1 MGLVKNW
8 GEAPEKQEEMQM
20 KKRILALLLVLVM
33 IVGMLPTVAL
43 AADEA
48 EPVEVVD
55 GAQTEQVEPSDA
67 AEDPETEP
75 EPEITGEPSEDNVP
89 AATKLDAISEQAADG
104 GEITVY
110 ADDAPT
116 QDADGFYQIGSK
128 EDLIWFRNEVNT
140 KTANK
145 GTSKLSAKLTAN
157 IDLSAETTWEP
168 IGKMSDTYSNYVAF
182 GGTFD
187 GNGFSIKLKI
197 DTDKPYQALF
207 GFVKN
212 GKIQNLTVEGSV
224 QSSDSTNGYVAGI
237 VVYGYPVEIENC
249 TNTAAVTI
257 TNETNKGYAAGIVA
271 FTGSTGNRIT
281 GCTNSGKI
289 SATGERVGG
298 IVSNASGT
306 SISNCINS
314 GDIVSTGTHGAFRF
328 GVGGIA
334 GSFSGSTTAKME
346 RCGNTGAINST
357 IKRTAGI
364 AGNFSGEVNACFNTG
379 NITGIHEL
387 GGIVGGIN
395 AAGTVIEDCYTWG
408 AVTCNVPNVT
418 VSTEKSSKGVGGIVG
433 NPTSNTYTATVKNCY
448 NAGEL
453 KNNSTEFAIG
463 GVIGSSTGIYYSGT
477 TKNVITA
484 ENCYYLS
491 STASTGDGANGS
503 STITSKT
510 GEELKSSKMPGQLGG
525 SYVAKAGEYPIL
537 GWQDPNS
544 KYTVTFTLAPSTAKV
559 VVKQGET
566 VVDPETDG
574 SYLLKNGNY
583 TYTVTAP
590 ECKTVT
596 DSFTVAYSGQNFSIT
611 LEETLYDVVFT
622 TEPTDAVLEV
632 SGKKPLADGRTYQLP
647 KSGNPYSY
655 KVSAFGYEDKTGT
668 FSVTGDAEQDKHNVV
683 LTALA
688 KQTVT
693 FGAITAADGNDITPT
708 ITVACPAWPSET
720 LTATGERTYSLPAG
734 DYSYAISCG
743 GYKTVKGTFTVVDKA
758 LTIPATTL
766 EVQTAWD
773 GENYDPPALLDG
785 VYQIGTPNELMWF
798 NREAQTKLGI
808 SAKLT
813 ADICINEDVNAES
826 PHEWKPIGSSSSK
839 AYTGT
844 FDGDEHTIS
853 GLYINNKAAN
863 TGLFGYTAAGSVI
876 ENLTI
881 SDSKIA
887 ATGTKSNT
895 GAFVGDLKGGIENCH
910 TTATVSVSGDQ
921 YVGGI
926 VGELDSGAYITECSN
941 KGSVT
946 GTKYVGGLAGRVY
959 SAQSTAMTEC
969 FNTGSVTGKSFV
981 GGLTGNLY
989 NGGTI
994 SNCYNTGTVKATTGV
1009 AGGLVGQLRSGA
1021 IKNTYQACTVDAP
1034 AKGSVAGN
1042 LDFERAQKTLDKVYV
1057 LASGLEEVGNKNGCT
1072 IQNGTATVKTDAE
1085 LKKIAADLGDK
1096 FATDEKNINGGYP
1109 ILKWQNGGAAEPDPD
1124 QPEVNPTGW
1133 DGKTATQPSQTDG
1146 VWQIS
1151 NAAEFKWFADA
1162 APKTQDIKG
1171 ALTADIDLNNQNW
1184 TPINKDFT
1192 GTLDGKGK
1200 SITNLYCKAANGS
1213 AALFAGNGGTLQN
1226 LTVTGKVIGSDG
1238 SAILVSENTGTI
1250 TSCTTVGT
1258 VAGGGYAAGVAAKN
1272 SGTVENCVNKA
1283 AVTGN
1288 AQVAGI
1294 VAGNT
1299 KDRQSGKIGLV
1310 KGCANSGIIRASGAM
1325 TAGVVA
1331 SNEMDTKVENCAN
1344 NGAIISTAAIKASYV
1359 GGVVGWNDGT
1369 TDGAYNAGNVEGLG
1383 GGIGGA
1389 VGKDVSKKATQL
1401 YNIGDVTGGD
1411 YEDEGYGA
1419 DNKIS
1424 TNDELAQMPAALLAA
1439 KALLANKTAI
1449 GGTLTIGGTV
1459 EAGKTATAAYTDD
1472 ATGLIYVWYYS
1483 YGEEGDDVVVAIT
1496 DTADYTIPDE
1506 LSGRLLRLK
1515 ALSAGTTGVVKAA
1528 PVTVKG
1534 LQGTVRITGAPV
1546 VGRTL
1551 TAAFLTSQQDQ
1562 GTLTYTWYRGTTKV
1576 GTGETYTVTA
1586 DDAGMTLTVR
1596 VTSSAVPGTV
1606 QASTDTVKSADA
1618 AGLWALDQCEK
1629 PTDVGGVYVITTEK
1643 ELHWF
1648 ASEVN
1653 GGNGSI
1659 SAKLANDI
1667 ALTSENWYPIGQKG
1681 HPFSGEFDGNDKS
1694 ITNLKVSRADS
1705 EVGFFGLIANGGKV
1719 HDLHVSGTVTAT
1731 GDVTQTGGIAGAMSD
1746 TEEANYIRDCM
1757 FSGSVSGATQVG
1769 GIVGSVGL
1777 HNVVERCG
1785 NDATV
1790 TGTERVGGI
1799 AGANSY
1805 GNVRYC
1811 RNTGDVGGTS
1821 AKYVGGVIGDVQ
1833 NYAEVLA
1840 CYNTGSVTGS
1850 DYLGGVAGKVY
1861 VATTPLGCYN
1871 VGEVTSAVY
1880 SGGAFGSVDGGPYI
1894 TNTAGSFFKESTTSA
1909 QTPNGAKKR
1918 TEAQMKDS
1926 SFAAELNRDGYLTT
1940 GTASGHYEPDGVSAE
1955 AQINSGYP
1963 ILMWEANGSYLIT
1976 LDPNG
1981 GECDQPDVRTGSDGT
1996 ATLPDPYRWN
2006 YRFDGWFTDAEGGK
2020 QVTSDTAFTE
2030 NTTIYAHWTFTRPS
2044 TGEKSTKHVYFSLSQ
2059 NGAYMIGKDAEET
2072 LLASVPVE
2080 ITWFNLADYGLEE
2093 FSVKSNGKVVEQP
2106 TMLHL
2111 MIRML
2116 ETYYLK
2122 GTKAEKDTDAL
2133 TISNTSSFGSM
2144 YFTKYWG
2151 NDGNVTYYLNHA
2163 YPLMK
2168 PNWGATADY
2177 MTLEDG
2183 DVIEIGLYSDKDYW
2197 KSPDAG
2203 YAYFAKDGA
2212 GVDRLELTAREE
2224 QPLVLHRAGVEMDKA
2239 KPWDK
2244 LLANTQVYVMTDP
2257 ANAEGDVTTW
2267 QKLTTTDEAGKLT
2280 VSFRQPGT
2288 YYVAAAGSSVGGPGV
2303 CIITVTGDG
2312 VSNVEKTID
2321 ALPNAED
2328 VTAADADAIKAAR
2341 AAYDAL
2347 PEEDQAKVGNKDRLT
2362 QAERALAVRETE
2374 DLIDAIGDVTRDS
2387 GSAIRAARSAY
2398 DALDDAQ
2405 KEQVSNRQTLFDAE
2419 KAYRDLLERTDTVAK
2434 PSVKDTAKDAAESG
2448 LPFTDVPAGS
2458 WYYDDVA
2465 YAYENGLM
2473 NGTSRRTFS
2482 PSADTTRGMIV
2493 TILARLE
2500 GVKTSGTPWYAAGQT
2515 WAMDNGVSDGT
2526 AMERSITR
2534 EQFAAML
2541 YRYAK
2546 LCGYD
2551 VTAKPASLQTFAD
2564 YDSVSAYA
2572 RDAMAWCVESG
2583 LIQGSSGRLA
2593 PQENATRA
2601 QVAAILTR
2609 YAQKIAK

>member
-1 MGLVKNW
+1 
-8 GEAPEKQEEMQM
+8 M
-20 KKRILALLLVLVM
+20 KKRILALLLALVM

-55 GAQTEQVEPSDA
+55 GAQTERVEPPDA
-67 AEDPETEP
+67 TEDPETEP
-75 EPEITGEPSEDNVP
+75 EPEVTGEPPEDNVP

-104 GEITVY
+104 GESAVY
-110 ADDAPT
+110 ADAKEPT
-116 QDADGFYQIGSK
+116 KVGNVYQIS
-128 EDLIWFRNEVNT
+128 EEAELIWFRNAVNGGQSAIDAVLT
-140 KTANK
+140 KDITLTDNWTPI
-145 GTSKLSAKLTAN
+145 GTSS
-157 IDLSAETTWEP
+157 
-168 IGKMSDTYSNYVAF
+168 SNAYA
-182 GGTFD
+182 GTFD
-187 GNGFSIKLKI
+187 GNDKTISGLSINA
-197 DTDKPYQALF
+197 TTSYQGLF
-207 GFVKN
+207 GYVKK
-212 GKIQNLTVEGSV
+212 GTIKNLTVEGAV
-224 QSSDSTNGYVAGI
+224 KTTATHAAGI
-237 VVYGYPVEIENC
+237 VGYGYPVKIENC
-249 TNTAAVTI
+249 TNKATVTSTTKGNIAGVVAYTGGSGNTI
-257 TNETNKGYAAGIVA
+257 TSCFNEGNISGAGGIIGGIAGTTTNTNI
-271 FTGSTGNRIT
+271 RD
-281 GCTNSGKI
+281 CENSG
-289 SATGERVGG
+289 V
-298 IVSNASGT
+298 
-306 SISNCINS
+306 
-314 GDIVSTGTHGAFRF
+314 IVSTGTPNTSTASVAGI
-328 GVGGIA
+328 VGT
-334 GSFSGSTTAKME
+334 FSGSAFVVE
-346 RCGNTGAINST
+346 RCSNVGMISST
-357 IKRTAGI
+357 VKRVGGVAGYF
-364 AGNFSGEVNACFNTG
+364 GGLMNACFNTG
-379 NITGIHEL
+379 AVNGIYEL
-387 GGIVGGIN
+387 GGVVGSISASN
-395 AAGTVIEDCYTWG
+395 TKILDCYNTG
-408 AVTCNVPNVT
+408 DVTCNAPNDTFNDFYV
-418 VSTEKSSKGVGGIVG
+418 KKGIGGIVG
-433 NPTSNTYTATVKNCY
+433 NPGSYSNTATVENCYNVGKIINNDTKTAGVIKGGVVGSTSGLNYSKKEVPGVITVKNCY
-448 NAGEL
+448 
-453 KNNSTEFAIG
+453 
-463 GVIGSSTGIYYSGT
+463 
-477 TKNVITA
+477 
-484 ENCYYLS
+484 YL
-491 STASTGDGANGS
+491 TQEGLTGDGAAAD
-503 STITSKT
+503 STELIAKSET
-510 GEELKSSKMPGQLGG
+510 ELKADDMPGKLGG
-525 SYVAKAGEYPIL
+525 SYIAQKGGYPIL
-537 GWQDPNS
+537 GWQDSDATYKVVFNLTPANA
-544 KYTVTFTLAPSTAKV
+544 TV
-559 VVKQGET
+559 VVKQGED
-566 VVDPETDG
+566 VVDPEADG
-574 SYLLKNGNY
+574 SYQLKNGNY
-583 TYTVTAP
+583 TYTVTAE

-596 DSFTVAYSGQNFSIT
+596 GSFTVAYGGQTIT
-611 LEETLYDVVFT
+611 VELKETLYDVEFT
-622 TEPTDAVLEV
+622 TTPENADLTVTDKDSKA
-632 SGKKPLADGRTYQLP
+632 KTPMADNRMYQLP

-655 KVSAFGYEDKTGT
+655 KVSAFGYEEKNGQ

-688 KQTVT
+688 RQTVT

-708 ITVACPAWPSET
+708 ITVTCTAWPSET

-734 DYSYAISCG
+734 DYTYAISCA
-743 GYKTVKGTFTVVDKA
+743 GYKTVTGTFAVADKA
-758 LTIPATTL
+758 VTIPATTL
-766 EVQTAWD
+766 EVQKSWD
-773 GENYDPPALLDG
+773 GSTLSEPSKDANG

-798 NREAQTKLGI
+798 NKEAQTNLGI

-813 ADICINEDVNAES
+813 ADICINEDVTIADTS
-826 PHEWKPIGSSSSK
+826 KLHKWGQIGTNVNYAGK
-839 AYTGT
+839 YYTGT
-844 FDGDEHTIS
+844 FDGNNHEIS
-853 GLYINNKAAN
+853 GLYISEKGSTNKSAN
-863 TGLFGYTAAGSVI
+863 ANYTGFIACATTGSMI
-876 ENLTI
+876 KNLTI
-881 SDSKIA
+881 
-887 ATGTKSNT
+887 TKSRIENNT
-895 GAFVGDLKGGIENCH
+895 TVNYTAQYVGAIGGSVYDIENCH
-910 TTATVSVSGDQ
+910 VTDTVTVYSKGN
-921 YVGGI
+921 YVGG
-926 VGELDSGAYITECSN
+926 VAGYINNSITQSSSAAE
-941 KGSVT
+941 VT
-946 GTKYVGGLAGRVY
+946 GGGNYVGGVAGYVN
-959 SAQSTAMTEC
+959 SGSTVAMTKC

-994 SNCYNTGTVKATTGV
+994 SDCYNTGTVKATTGV

-1034 AKGSVAGN
+1034 TKGSVAGN

-1085 LKKIAADLGDK
+1085 LKKIAADLGEA
-1096 FATDEKNINGGYP
+1096 FAEDATGINGGYP

-1124 QPEVNPTGW
+1124 QPDIDEDGW
-1133 DGKTATQPSQTDG
+1133 DGKAATEAPDQQEGVYQITD
-1146 VWQIS
+1146 
-1151 NAAEFKWFADA
+1151 AADLKWFADHVKGT
-1162 APKTQDIKG
+1162 PEIKG
-1171 ALTADIDLNNQNW
+1171 ALTDNINLNNRNW
-1184 TPINKDFT
+1184 MPIDNSFV
-1192 GTLDGKGK
+1192 GELNGNGFN
-1200 SITNLYCKAANGS
+1200 IINLYCKNANGS

-1238 SAILVSENTGTI
+1238 SAILAAENTSTI

-1325 TAGVVA
+1325 AAGVVA
-1331 SNEMDTKVENCAN
+1331 RNETDAKVENCAN
-1344 NGAIISTAAIKASYV
+1344 NGAIISTAAIEASYV
-1359 GGVVGWNDGT
+1359 GGVVGWNGGT

-1383 GGIGGA
+1383 GGIGGT

-1401 YNIGDVTGGD
+1401 YNVGDVTGGD

-1424 TNDELAQMPAALLAA
+1424 TNDELAQMSATLLAA
-1439 KALLANKTAI
+1439 KALLADKAAI
-1449 GGTLTIGGTV
+1449 GGTLTIGGEV
-1459 EAGKTATAAYTDD
+1459 EAGKTATATYTDD
-1472 ATGLIYVWYYS
+1472 ATWLIYVWYYS

-1496 DTADYTIPDE
+1496 DTAEFKIPDE
-1506 LSGRLLRLK
+1506 LSGRMLKVK

-1528 PVTVKG
+1528 AVKVSGLVGTVK
-1534 LQGTVRITGAPV
+1534 ITGAPV

-1551 TAAFLTSQQDQ
+1551 TATFRPEDAENLKYQ
-1562 GTLTYTWYRGTTKV
+1562 WYRGTQKIEGATSQ
-1576 GTGETYTVTA
+1576 TYTVTT
-1586 DDAGMTLTVR
+1586 DDEGKVLTVK

-1606 QASTDTVKSADA
+1606 QASTDTVKSTEA
-1618 AGLWALDQCEK
+1618 AGLWELSECTV
-1629 PTDVGGVYVITTEK
+1629 PTLVGGVYVITTEK

-1731 GDVTQTGGIAGAMSD
+1731 GDAVQTGGIAGAMADSGEGSARI
-1746 TEEANYIRDCM
+1746 TDC
-1757 FSGSVSGATQVG
+1757 FFKGSVSGKLQVG

-1777 HNVVERCG
+1777 KNVVERCG

-1790 TGTERVGGI
+1790 TGTEQVGGI
-1799 AGANSY
+1799 AGANSF
-1805 GNVRYC
+1805 GNVYYC
-1811 RNTGDVGGTS
+1811 RNKGSVGG
-1821 AKYVGGVIGDVQ
+1821 ADAECVGGVIGEVQ

-1850 DYLGGVAGKVY
+1850 KYLGGVAGKVY
-1861 VATTPLGCYN
+1861 VASMPLGCYN

-1880 SGGAFGSVDGGPYI
+1880 SGGAFGSFGGDDNIPI
-1894 TNTAGSFFKESTTSA
+1894 KSGSFFKESTTSA

-2419 KAYRDLLERTDTVAK
+2419 KAYRDLLDRTDTVAK

-2500 GVKTSGTPWYAAGQT
+2500 GVKTSGTPWYAAGQI

-2534 EQFAAML
+2534 EQLAAML

-2551 VTAKPASLQTFAD
+2551 VTADVASIRSFAD
-2564 YDSVSAYA
+2564 YDTVSAYA

-2583 LIQGSSGRLA
+2583 LIRGAAGRLA
-2593 PQENATRA
+2593 PRENASRA

-2609 YAQKIAK
+2609 FAQKIAK

>member
-1 MGLVKNW
+1 
-8 GEAPEKQEEMQM
+8 M
-20 KKRILALLLVLVM
+20 KKRILALLLALVM
-33 IVGMLPTVAL
+33 IVGLLPTVAL

-55 GAQTEQVEPSDA
+55 GAQTEQVEPPDA

-75 EPEITGEPSEDNVP
+75 EPEVTGEPSEDNVP

-104 GEITVY
+104 GESAVY
-110 ADDAPT
+110 ADGEPDKT
-116 QDADGFYQIGSK
+116 TIDSKEYYQIGT
-128 EDLIWFRNEVNT
+128 EDDLKWFRTQVND
-140 KTANK
+140 
-145 GTSKLSAKLTAN
+145 GTGASYNAVLTAN
-157 IDLSAETTWEP
+157 ITLTEENWTP
-168 IGKMSDTYSNYVAF
+168 IGTSSSKAYA
-182 GGTFD
+182 GTFD
-187 GNGFSIKLKI
+187 GNDKTISGLSINATTL
-197 DTDKPYQALF
+197 YQGLF
-207 GFVKN
+207 GYVKK
-212 GKIQNLTVEGSV
+212 GTIKNLTVEGSV
-224 QSSDSTNGYVAGI
+224 ITNATNAAGI
-237 VVYGYPVEIENC
+237 VGYGYPVTMENC
-249 TNTAAVTI
+249 TNKATVTS
-257 TNETNKGYAAGIVA
+257 EKGSIAGVVAYA
-271 FTGSTGNRIT
+271 GSSGGTSTSTIT
-281 GCTNSGKI
+281 GCSNEGAVTGKGAI
-289 SATGERVGG
+289 IGG
-298 IVSNASGT
+298 VVASASGAT
-306 SISNCINS
+306 ITDCENKGEVTCSAGTINVYTVFS
-314 GDIVSTGTHGAFRF
+314 
-328 GVGGIA
+328 VGGIA
-334 GSFSGSTTAKME
+334 GSLSSNGKII
-346 RCGNTGAINST
+346 RCKNTGAVVSNIKST
-357 IKRTAGI
+357 GGI
-364 AGNFSGEVNACFNTG
+364 AGRLDGTITACYNTAA
-379 NITGIHEL
+379 ITGIYET

-395 AAGTVIEDCYTWG
+395 AASTTITDCYNLG
-408 AVTCNVPNVT
+408 NVTCN
-418 VSTEKSSKGVGGIVG
+418 STSPTFSDYSSAKAVGGIVG
-433 NPTSNTYTATVKNCY
+433 NSIKSSYKATLTNCY
-448 NAGEL
+448 NARTVT
-453 KNNSTEFAIG
+453 NNATAPKGIVVGS
-463 GVIGSSTGIYYSGT
+463 VIGSSKCSST
-477 TKNVITA
+477 VITA
-484 ENCYYLS
+484 TNCYYLS
-491 STASTGDGANGS
+491 GTASAGDGANASATG
-503 STITSKT
+503 ITSKT
-510 GEELKSSKMPGQLGG
+510 ADELKSSEMPGLLGG

-559 VVKQGET
+559 VVKQGEA
-566 VVDPETDG
+566 VVDPEADG
-574 SYLLKNGNY
+574 SYRLKNGNY

-622 TEPTDAVLEV
+622 TTPENAVLTVE
-632 SGKKPLADGRTYQLP
+632 GRTAEADKRTYRLP

-655 KVSAFGYEDKTGT
+655 KVSAFGYEEKTDT
-668 FSVTGDAEQDKHNVV
+668 FSVTGDATQDTHTVT

-688 KQTVT
+688 AQTVT
-693 FGAITAADGNDITPT
+693 FGAITAADGKEITPT
-708 ITVACPAWPSET
+708 ITVASKDWPSEM
-720 LTATGERTYSLPAG
+720 LTAGEDGTYSLPAG
-734 DYSYAISCG
+734 EYTYTISCG
-743 GYKTVKGTFTVVDKA
+743 GYKTVKGTFTVADKA
-758 LTIPATTL
+758 VTIPATTL

-826 PHEWKPIGSSSSK
+826 PYEWKPIGTSSSK
-839 AYTGT
+839 YTGT
-844 FDGDEHTIS
+844 FDGAEHTIS
-853 GLYINNKAAN
+853 GLYINNKSANN

-881 SDSKIA
+881 SDSKIIS
-887 ATGTKSNT
+887 TGNYA
-895 GAFVGDLKGGIENCH
+895 GAFVGDLVGGIKNCH
-910 TTATVSVSGDQ
+910 TTDTVSVSGNQ

-926 VGELDSGAYITECSN
+926 VGELDSGAYITQCSN

-946 GTKYVGGLAGRVY
+946 GASSTVGGLAGRVY
-959 SAQSTAMTEC
+959 SALSTAMTEC

-994 SNCYNTGTVKATTGV
+994 SDCYNTGTVKATTGV

-1034 AKGSVAGN
+1034 TKGSVAGN

-1085 LKKIAADLGDK
+1085 LKKIAADLGEA
-1096 FATDEKNINGGYP
+1096 FAEDATGINGGYP
-1109 ILKWQNGGAAEPDPD
+1109 ILEWQNGGAAEPDPD
-1124 QPEVNPTGW
+1124 QPDIDEDGW
-1133 DGKTATQPSQTDG
+1133 DGKTATQPDQTDG
-1146 VWQIS
+1146 AWQIS

-1162 APKTQDIKG
+1162 AKTTPDIKG
-1171 ALTADIDLNNQNW
+1171 VLTADIDLNNQNW

-1213 AALFAGNGGTLQN
+1213 AALFAGNGGTIQN
-1226 LTVTGKVIGSDG
+1226 LNVTGKVIGSDG

-1250 TSCTTVGT
+1250 TNCTTAGT
-1258 VAGGGYAAGVAAKN
+1258 VAGGNYAAGVAAKN

-1325 TAGVVA
+1325 AAGVVA

-1344 NGAIISTAAIKASYV
+1344 NGAIISTAAIEASYV
-1359 GGVVGWNDGT
+1359 GGVVGWNGGT

-1389 VGKDVSKKATQL
+1389 VGRDVSKNATQL

-1411 YEDEGYGA
+1411 YEDDGYPT
-1419 DNKIS
+1419 NNQIS
-1424 TNDELAQMPAALLAA
+1424 SQDELDAMPQALAEAKARLAA
-1439 KALLANKTAI
+1439 KTAI
-1449 GGTLTIGGTV
+1449 GGTLTIGGEV
-1459 EAGKTATAAYTDD
+1459 EAGKTATATYTDD
-1472 ATGLIYVWYYS
+1472 ATWLIYVWYYS

-1496 DTADYTIPDE
+1496 DTAEFKIPDE
-1506 LSGRLLRLK
+1506 LSGRMLKVK

-1528 PVTVKG
+1528 AVKVSGLVGTVK
-1534 LQGTVRITGAPV
+1534 ITGAPV

-1551 TAAFLTSQQDQ
+1551 TATFRPADAENLNYQ
-1562 GTLTYTWYRGTTKV
+1562 WYRGTQKIDGATSN
-1576 GTGETYTVTA
+1576 TYIVTA
-1586 DDAGMTLTVR
+1586 ADEGKVLTVK

-1606 QASTDTVKSADA
+1606 QASTDTVKSTEA
-1618 AGLWALDQCEK
+1618 AGLWELSECTV
-1629 PTDVGGVYVITTEK
+1629 PTLVGGVYVITTEK
-1643 ELHWF
+1643 ELRWF

-1918 TEAQMKDS
+1918 TEAEMKSS

-1940 GTASGHYEPDGVSAE
+1940 GTSSGYYEPDGVSAE

-2006 YRFDGWFTDAEGGK
+2006 YRFDGWFTDAEGGT

-2044 TGEKSTKHVYFSLSQ
+2044 TGELRTKHVYFSLSKDGQ
-2059 NGAYMIGKDAEET
+2059 YVRGDDAEET
-2072 LLASVPVE
+2072 LLASVPVTIE
-2080 ITWFNLADYGLEE
+2080 WFDLTPYGLGD
-2093 FSVKSNGKVVEQP
+2093 FSVKTGNTVVQQP

-2116 ETYYLK
+2116 ETYYLN
-2122 GTKAEKDTDAL
+2122 GTKAENDTDAL
-2133 TISNTSSFGSM
+2133 TISDGSHFGSM
-2144 YFTKYWG
+2144 FFNMYWG
-2151 NDGNVTYYLNHA
+2151 VSGDNMTYYLNHA

-2168 PNWGATADY
+2168 QGMGATADY

-2183 DVIEIGLYSDKDYW
+2183 DVIEIGLYKNSDFYSD
-2197 KSPDAG
+2197 PNAG

-2212 GVDRLELTAREE
+2212 GVDRLELAVREE
-2224 QPLVLHRAGVEMDKA
+2224 QPLVLRRAGADMMAGKQKDTF
-2239 KPWDK
+2239 
-2244 LLANTQVYVMTDP
+2244 LASTQVYVMTDP

-2267 QKLTTTDEAGKLT
+2267 QRLTTTDEAGKLT

-2347 PEEDQAKVGNKDRLT
+2347 PEDDQAKVGNKDRLT

-2419 KAYRDLLERTDTVAK
+2419 TAYRDLLDRTDTVAK

-2500 GVKTSGTPWYAAGQT
+2500 GVKTSGTPWYAAGQI

-2534 EQFAAML
+2534 EQLAAML

-2583 LIQGSSGRLA
+2583 LIRGTAGRLA
-2593 PQENATRA
+2593 PRENASRA

-2609 YAQKIAK
+2609 FAQKIAK